1 MEREIKIKVVMKMIS
16 CGNCP
21 YLDDCEED
29 DDCPFWEDE
38 EED

>member
-1 MEREIKIKVVMKMIS
+1 MKMIS

-38 EED
+38 EDE